1 MFSSSHTIGYHGY
14 DCLFGFFVSSGER
27 EQARGQHE
35 RIFGSTK
42 REREKRKKGE
52 GIAFLY
58 CFFFF
63 VTKLFAGGG
72 MRVVVVVEVV
82 VTRRRRRAAGSNT
95 RTHI

>member
-58 CFFFF
+58 CFFF
-63 VTKLFAGGG
+63 VTKLFAGGS